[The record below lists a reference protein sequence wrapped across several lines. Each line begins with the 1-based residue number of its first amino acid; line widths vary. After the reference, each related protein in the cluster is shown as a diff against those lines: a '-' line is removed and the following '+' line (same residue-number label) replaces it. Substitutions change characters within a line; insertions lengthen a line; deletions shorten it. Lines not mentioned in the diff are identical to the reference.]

1 MKPII
6 IILLVFF
13 AVLQYHLWLASGG
26 VFAVMRLKHRIALQE
41 ANNTQLQK
49 QVNEKLLFFE
59 KYPTHPSF
67 HLEKL
72 IKTKIWSIRLNK
84 GNRLFFVWNKTK
96 DTAIFFF
103 IGPHDA
109 YRTIGKK

>member
-1 MKPII
+1 MPKIHYHPRF
-6 IILLVFF
+6 LSSFKRF
-13 AVLQYHLWLASGG
+13 A
-26 VFAVMRLKHRIALQE
+26 RR
-41 ANNTQLQK
+41 NTQLQK